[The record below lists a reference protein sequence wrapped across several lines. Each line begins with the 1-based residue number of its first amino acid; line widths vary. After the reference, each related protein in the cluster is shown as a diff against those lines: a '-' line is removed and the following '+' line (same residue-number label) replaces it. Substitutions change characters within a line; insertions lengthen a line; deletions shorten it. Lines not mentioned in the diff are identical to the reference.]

1 MSRALYTHIVQRLE
15 ERGFDLCCPFVVKN
29 SAEFGLDFECFDLPE
44 ALGIVV
50 GNTRAVWPHFQSF
63 LTRAPHVAHPFHL
76 FVEQSVAEATVLS
89 HRELG
94 VTSPHR
100 VYYSHRHDYPRSNG
114 DRGPI
119 PMQRIA
125 SRSALAVL
133 GPANLN
139 VHEAYGPWISL
150 RAVIVLGSP
159 PLDDLPHP
167 IPAAEEPCK
176 SCLGRP
182 CVPAL
187 ESALAHE
194 LGDAEPRWRRW
205 LAVRDACPVGQA
217 HRFSDEQIAFHYA
230 SLGAPKS
237 GRGA

>member
-1 MSRALYTHIVQRLE
+1 MSRALYTRIVQRLA
-15 ERGFDLCCPFVVKN
+15 ERGLDLCCPFAVKN

-50 GNTRAVWPHFQSF
+50 GNTQAVWPHFNAFRQ
-63 LTRAPHVAHPFHL
+63 RAPNVAHPLHL
-76 FVEQSVAEATVLS
+76 FIEQSIAEATVHA
-89 HRELG
+89 HRELD

-100 VYYSHRHDYPRSNG
+100 VYYSHRHDYPRSSG
-114 DRGPI
+114 ARGPI

-125 SRSALAVL
+125 SRAALAVL

-139 VHEAYGPWISL
+139 VHVEYGPWISL
-150 RAVIVLGSP
+150 RALIVLGCAPS
-159 PLDDLPHP
+159 DDLPHP
-167 IPAAEEPCK
+167 APAAEEPCK
-176 SCLGRP
+176 SCAERP

-194 LGDAEPRWRRW
+194 LGNAEPRWRRW
-205 LAVRDACPVGQA
+205 LAVRDACPVGRE
-217 HRFSDEQIAFHYA
+217 HRFCDEQIAFHYA
-230 SLGAPKS
+230 SLGAPKP